1 MDKQTYNTR
10 KTLTKVFYTVSNTR
24 LVHAVSLIMI
34 LLIKAFT
41 SGLSSDI
48 MTRDG
53 AVVRGI
59 SPRRRGQYNICR
71 SSMIIA
77 DDEAYDDEIG
87 WGTGHLGHRGLTYL

>member
-1 MDKQTYNTR
+1 MPPPSKMTR
-10 KTLTKVFYTVSNTR
+10 DVIRTVHRHSPSPIVITI
-24 LVHAVSLIMI
+24 IMI

-59 SPRRRGQYNICR
+59 SPRRRGQYNVCR

-77 DDEAYDDEIG
+77 DDEAYDDEKG
-87 WGTGHLGHRGLTYL
+87 WGTGHLGHRGLKYL